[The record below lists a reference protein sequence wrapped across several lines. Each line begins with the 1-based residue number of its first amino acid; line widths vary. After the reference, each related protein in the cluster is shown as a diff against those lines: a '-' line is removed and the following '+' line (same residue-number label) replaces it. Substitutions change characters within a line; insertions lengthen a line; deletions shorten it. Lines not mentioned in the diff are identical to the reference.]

1 MPAGRALSGFT
12 LIVFALSGLAGA
24 TSLGALTAAPLQV
37 TVSSEVI
44 GFCESPVWNQVTL
57 HANVTGGVPPY
68 AYGWDWGDGSPISTD
83 TVPTHHYDRGGKY
96 TANVTVTDSV
106 STSASGS
113 ATFFVVPPP
122 CAPRSNSL
130 FQLPP
135 SAGLAL
141 VLAGSLIAVVIVAL
155 GTRRRKARP

>member
-1 MPAGRALSGFT
+1 M
-12 LIVFALSGLAGA
+12 
-24 TSLGALTAAPLQV
+24 GALAAAPLQV

-68 AYGWDWGDGSPISTD
+68 AYRWNWGDGSTISTD
-83 TVPTHHYDRGGKY
+83 TVPSHHYDRGGKY
-96 TANVTVTDSV
+96 TANVTVTDSIG
-106 STSASGS
+106 TSAFGS

-122 CAPRSNSL
+122 CPVRYNPL

-135 SAGLAL
+135 GAGM
-141 VLAGSLIAVVIVAL
+141 AVVIVAGL
-155 GTRRRKARP
+155 LIVGVIVAVGTRRRKARP